1 VNLPARLEKQYQKFM
16 QKLWLR
22 HRNHAEFSFALHQ
35 IQQAIEPPEQS
46 EYSSSHQ
53 LRYVGV
59 QGLQANRKGAGPIP
73 GGGMQCLNHSQW
85 NRLNNFLGA
94 PNFLYP
100 TGAHMPRV
108 LQFAIRITF

>member
-1 VNLPARLEKQYQKFM
+1 MVNLPARLEKRYQKFM

-22 HRNHAEFSFALHQ
+22 HRNHAEFSFAVHQ

-46 EYSSSHQ
+46 EYFSSHQ

-73 GGGMQCLNHSQW
+73 GGGMQCLQPHSME
-85 NRLNNFLGA
+85 RSE
-94 PNFLYP
+94 
-100 TGAHMPRV
+100 
-108 LQFAIRITF
+108 

>member
-1 VNLPARLEKQYQKFM
+1 VNLPARLEKRYQKFM

-59 QGLQANRKGAGPIP
+59 QGLQANRKVQVQFRAEA
-73 GGGMQCLNHSQW
+73 CNVFNHTQW
-85 NRLNNFLGA
+85 NGVNNFLGA

-108 LQFAIRITF
+108 PQFAIRITF